1 MYNMKVICD
10 ILWHSEF
17 EWICSSAMNL
27 WHRRTWTFGHSR
39 SSPKTKTLLCSNAC
53 LTRAWRRWGEAV
65 ASFMLL
71 CLVPGGFL
79 GFKETSQILGPD
91 AAASEILWH
100 LDWNCQ
106 GEQHCVQR
114 CPKCW
119 LFVSVSFLLQP
130 DWLPLRH
137 PQPFVIWRCEILEP
151 LRCHRYSISRFPV
164 KVRVQTSVNEGF
176 ATTGHTSAEG
186 MKSWR
191 YYEKIWT
198 FFAYSSCDVLQEFH
212 LFSLKFEYNFGVSR
226 HMYAQI
232 TEASNHWH
240 ARWDLC
246 SM

>member
-1 MYNMKVICD
+1 
-10 ILWHSEF
+10 
-17 EWICSSAMNL
+17 MNL
-27 WHRRTWTFGHSR
+27 LKRYEFVTQAHLNIWTLKEFSKDEDVVVLQRLPHQG
-39 SSPKTKTLLCSNAC
+39 
-53 LTRAWRRWGEAV
+53 LTALGWGCGIFHAALSGSWR
-65 ASFMLL
+65 
-71 CLVPGGFL
+71 FL

-164 KVRVQTSVNEGF
+164 RVRVQTSVNEGF
-176 ATTGHTSAEG
+176 ATTGHTPAEG

-232 TEASNHWH
+232 TEASNRWH

>member
-1 MYNMKVICD
+1 MIYCDIVNLNEFAQALWICD
-10 ILWHSEF
+10 TGAPEHLDTQGV
-17 EWICSSAMNL
+17 L
-27 WHRRTWTFGHSR
+27 QRRRRCCAPTLA
-39 SSPKTKTLLCSNAC
+39 SP
-53 LTRAWRRWGEAV
+53 
-65 ASFMLL
+65 
-71 CLVPGGFL
+71 
-79 GFKETSQILGPD
+79 GPD
-91 AAASEILWH
+91 GVGVRLWH
-100 LDWNCQ
+100 LSCCFVWFLAVPGLQ
-106 GEQHCVQR
+106 GNFTNLGTRCSCFRNSLTLGLKLPGWAHCVQR

-164 KVRVQTSVNEGF
+164 RVRVQTSVNEGF
-176 ATTGHTSAEG
+176 ATTGHTPAEG

-198 FFAYSSCDVLQEFH
+198 VFAYSSCDVLQEFH
-212 LFSLKFEYNFGVSR
+212 LFSIKFEYNFGVSR

-232 TEASNHWH
+232 TEASNRWH